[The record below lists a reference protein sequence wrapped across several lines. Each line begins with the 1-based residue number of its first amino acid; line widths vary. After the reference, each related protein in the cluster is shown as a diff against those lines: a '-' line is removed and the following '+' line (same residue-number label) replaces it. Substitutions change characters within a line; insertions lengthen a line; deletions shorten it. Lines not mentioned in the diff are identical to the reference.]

1 MSKQTDLIN
10 VTDAMTVSGSNVGIG
25 TSSPSAKLSIVGAGN
40 GTSFSNTTASTAYN
54 QATVVG
60 NAGGSVKVGV
70 DNNIGTAFNSG
81 NYGGSIQSTNN
92 LAFSAG
98 GAERMRIDSS
108 GRVTMPYQP
117 SFQAWSN
124 SGGNEHFAGGTNPS
138 FLTISSNVG
147 NHFNGTTFT
156 APVSGR
162 YLFFYTILSG
172 TSGNYGLIAL
182 NVNGGPAVGNKNW
195 TQHYTTTTND
205 QQNSGQQILTLSAN
219 DQVNLYIHPTH
230 NRFYWNNAY
239 SKFGGHLIG

>member
-10 VTDAMTVSGSNVGIG
+10 VTDAITVSGSNVGIG
-25 TSSPSAKLSIVGAGN
+25 TSSPA
-40 GTSFSNTTASTAYN
+40 NTTGSCVDASGPMLARGYLNAHQTSAAVLEHIGDTSKIRSYGTTAGSGAIAFN
-54 QATVVG
+54 TG
-60 NAGGSVKVGV
+60 GGGGSV
-70 DNNIGTAFNSG
+70 DT
-81 NYGGSIQSTNN
+81 
-92 LAFSAG
+92 
-98 GAERMRIDSS
+98 ERMRIDSS

-172 TSGNYGLIAL
+172 TSGDYGLIAL
-182 NVNGGPAVGNKNW
+182 NVNGGPAVGTQNW

-219 DQVNLYIHPTH
+219 DQVNLYIHPSH